1 MVRVSMFICS
11 HFPHRRQIVDALLES
26 HLESLGALR
35 YGHRLNPIR
44 VSTTDKLATYYDRF
58 INYLHFHWNMG
69 IKKTSETVAISFTVS
84 ESAPN
89 TFAQQEIDLT
99 LDVLNN
105 EVFVV
110 EAIDLD
116 VTPPDA
122 VAAVDTQSR
131 GSLTSTS
138 QTSAQSLAN
147 TNCLAAQILN
157 IRAAGFVDGGVAF
170 SRTSADAFSDVD
182 YLGII
187 ATNNFFI
194 QVQGTAN
201 VGGKTLN
208 GKLYG
213 YRARADAATY
223 AALVQSEVL
232 SS

>member
-1 MVRVSMFICS
+1 
-11 HFPHRRQIVDALLES
+11 
-26 HLESLGALR
+26 
-35 YGHRLNPIR
+35 
-44 VSTTDKLATYYDRF
+44 
-58 INYLHFHWNMG
+58 MG
-69 IKKTSETVAISFTVS
+69 IKKTSETVAISFAVS

-89 TFAQQEIDLT
+89 TFAQEEIDLT

-122 VAAVDTQSR
+122 VAGVDTQSR

-138 QTSAQSLAN
+138 QTAPQSLSN
-147 TNCLAAQILN
+147 TNCMAAQILN
-157 IRAAGFVDGGVAF
+157 IRAAGFVDGGVGF

-201 VGGKTLN
+201 VGGKTLT

-232 SS
+232 SA

>member
-1 MVRVSMFICS
+1 M
-11 HFPHRRQIVDALLES
+11 AL
-26 HLESLGALR
+26 
-35 YGHRLNPIR
+35 
-44 VSTTDKLATYYDRF
+44 
-58 INYLHFHWNMG
+58 
-69 IKKTSETVAISFTVS
+69 KKTSETVAISFSVS
-84 ESAPN
+84 EALPN
-89 TFAQQEIDLT
+89 TFNQNEIDLV

-116 VTPPDA
+116 AQAPDA
-122 VAAVDTQSR
+122 VAATDTRTR
-131 GSLTSTS
+131 GSLTTTS
-138 QTSAQSLAN
+138 QTAVSSLASS
-147 TNCLAAQILN
+147 NCLASQILE
-157 IRAAGFVDGGVAF
+157 IKAAGFVDGGVGF
-170 SRTSADAFSDVD
+170 SRTSADAFSDVA

-187 ATNNFFI
+187 ATNNFYV

>member
-1 MVRVSMFICS
+1 
-11 HFPHRRQIVDALLES
+11 
-26 HLESLGALR
+26 
-35 YGHRLNPIR
+35 
-44 VSTTDKLATYYDRF
+44 
-58 INYLHFHWNMG
+58 MG
-69 IKKTSETVAISFTVS
+69 IKKTSETVAISFSVS

-89 TFAQQEIDLT
+89 TFAQEEIDLT

-116 VTPPDA
+116 CTPPDA
-122 VAAVDTQSR
+122 IAGTDTQSR

-138 QTSAQSLAN
+138 QTAPQSLAN
-147 TNCLAAQILN
+147 TNCMAAQILN
-157 IRAAGFVDGGVAF
+157 IRAAGFVDGGVGF

-232 SS
+232 SA